1 MSEER
6 AVLKLGDTVTLN
18 SGGHLMTVVS
28 VDEDSV
34 TCAWSVN
41 DQVKS
46 KSFPAKALKQ
56 ASAPRPLEELVL
68 ASMNLKEPP

>member
-1 MSEER
+1 
-6 AVLKLGDTVTLN
+6 VLKLGDTVTLN
-18 SGGHLMTVVS
+18 SGGHLMTLVS

-46 KSFPAKALKQ
+46 IPAKRRYG
-56 ASAPRPLEELVL
+56 SAIGRGGGW
-68 ASMNLKEPP
+68 